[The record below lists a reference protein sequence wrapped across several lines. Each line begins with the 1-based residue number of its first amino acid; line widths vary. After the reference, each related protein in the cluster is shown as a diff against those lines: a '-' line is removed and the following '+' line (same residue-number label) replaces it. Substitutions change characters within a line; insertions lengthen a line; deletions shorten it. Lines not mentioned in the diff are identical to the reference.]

1 MKTGAKKGKK
11 SSVAE
16 SSASSSSDKA
26 SSGTTVA
33 SSGAAGGLAT
43 LGLRSEEELKEMR
56 KDCPPDIEELGRYDF
71 FLSLLPFSSVDQ
83 DRLTIDDALYP
94 DSATWILLHTL
105 ASSLPSNPPPATQA
119 HLTAFLSSLT
129 HLYPCPHCRADFERS
144 VELAGGEPGI
154 REAVKTRAG
163 VEKWVCE
170 RHDEVNR
177 KLGKEEF
184 GCGDVA
190 AIRKRWK
197 DGGERCSFW

>member
-1 MKTGAKKGKK
+1 MKTGPKKGKK
-11 SSVAE
+11 ANAAE
-16 SSASSSSDKA
+16 SSGSSSSDKT

-33 SSGAAGGLAT
+33 SGGAPGGLAT

-71 FLSLLPFSSVDQ
+71 SLLSRRVDA
-83 DRLTIDDALYP
+83 DSWRLIDDALYLN
-94 DSATWILLHTL
+94 SATWTLLHTL
-105 ASSLPSNPPPATQA
+105 ASSLPPNPPPATQA
-119 HLTAFLSSLT
+119 YLTAFLSSLT

-144 VELAGGEPGI
+144 VELAGGESGI

-163 VEKWVCE
+163 VERWVCE

-177 KLGKEEF
+177 KLGKDEF
-184 GCGDVA
+184 RCGDLA